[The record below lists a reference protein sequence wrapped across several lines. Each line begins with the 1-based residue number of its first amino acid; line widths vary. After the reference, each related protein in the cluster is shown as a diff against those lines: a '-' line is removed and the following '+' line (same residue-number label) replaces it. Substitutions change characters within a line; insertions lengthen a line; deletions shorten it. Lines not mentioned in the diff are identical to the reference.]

1 MIFSPTSHVLDA
13 GPCCHEPRLQTQI
26 KPDKPPNADAVA
38 LYWKEFTMT
47 KFDQAW
53 VDAETAKREWMTENS
68 LYKEEEEHASC
79 GVGLVVSIDGK
90 PSRKVVENGIAA
102 LKAIWHRGAVDA
114 DGKTGDGAGIH
125 VQIPVEFFYD
135 QIRRT
140 GHEPDM
146 TKMIAVGQ
154 VFLPRTDYGAQETC
168 RTIVESEVLRMGY
181 YIYGWRHVPVDVAC
195 LGEKANATRPE
206 IEQILISN
214 SKGVDE
220 ETFERELYVIR
231 RRIEKAAT
239 AAGVQGLY
247 LCSLSCRSII
257 YKGMMLAEQVAE
269 FYPDL
274 MDERFESAFALYHQR
289 YSTNTFPQWWLAQPF
304 RMLAH
309 NGEINTLKGNLNWMK
324 SHEIRMASGAFGDM
338 AEDIKPIVAQ
348 GSSDS
353 AALDSVF
360 EVLVRAGRSAPMAK
374 TMMVP
379 ESWSKQAIELPQ
391 SWRDMYSYCNSVL
404 EPWDGPAALAMTDG
418 RWVCAGLDRNG
429 LRPMRYVVTGDGLLI
444 AGSET
449 GMVPVD
455 EANVV
460 EKGALGPGQLLA
472 VDMQEGKLYHDTEM
486 KDKLAAAQPFGD
498 WVGKINELD
507 DKLAVVTEK
516 PMFTGAELRKRQIAA
531 GYSIEELEQILA
543 PMAEDAKEAL
553 ASMGD
558 DTPSAVLSEKYRP
571 LSHFFRQAFS
581 QVTNPPIDSLREFRV
596 MSLKT
601 RFGNLKNVLDEDSS
615 QTEILVLD
623 SPFVGNAQFDEL
635 IANFNAP
642 LAEID
647 CTFDAGAGPDDLR
660 KGLTRIRAEAEDA
673 VRSGAGHIIL
683 TDQHQSIDRVAMPMI
698 LATSAVHSW
707 LTRKGLRTFCSLNVR
722 SAECVDPHY
731 FAVLIGC
738 GATVVNAYLAE
749 DSLADRIER
758 GLLECTLTEAIQR
771 YRNAIDQGLLKIM
784 AKMGI
789 SVISSYRGGLNFE
802 AVGLSRAMVAEYF
815 PGMQSRISGIG
826 TTGIQRKSESVHA
839 KGWRG
844 GSDVLPIGGFYK
856 ARRSGEKHAWEAQ
869 TMHMLQAAC
878 NTANY
883 EMWKQF
889 SAAMRAN
896 PPIHLRDLLD
906 IKEMGK
912 AIPIEEVESITSIR
926 KRFVTPGM
934 SLGALSP
941 EAHKTLNVAMN
952 RIGAKSDSGEGG
964 EDPAH
969 FVPEAN
975 GDNPSAKI
983 KQVASGRFGVT
994 AEYLNHCEELE
1005 IKVAQGAKPGEG
1017 GQLPGMK
1024 VTDLIARLRHSTKGV
1039 TLISPPPHHDIY
1051 SIEDLAQL
1059 IYDLKQINP
1068 RCKVTVKLVASSGV
1082 GTIAA
1087 GVAKAKADVIL
1098 ISGHNGGTGAS
1109 PATSIKYAGLPWE
1122 MGLTEAHQV
1131 LAMNNLRERVTLR
1144 TDGGLRTG
1152 RDIVMAAMMGAEEYG
1167 IGTAALIAM
1176 GCIMVRQCQSNTC
1189 PVGVCTQD
1197 EELRDKFTGNA
1208 DKVVNLITFYA
1219 TEVREIL
1226 ASIGARSMDDVIG
1239 RADLL
1244 SQVSRGSAHLDDLD
1258 LNPLL
1263 ITVDGADRIVYDRN
1277 KARNF
1282 VPDTLDAEIV
1292 KDAARF
1298 LNDGE
1303 KMQLQY
1309 AVQNTL
1315 RTIGTRTSSHI
1326 VQNFGMNNTLQA
1338 DHLTVK
1344 LSGSAG
1350 QSLGAFAAPG
1360 LKLEV
1365 SGDANDYVGK
1375 GLSGGTI
1382 VVRPPM
1388 NSPLVAADNTIIGNT
1403 VLYGATAG
1411 YLFAAGRAGERFG
1424 VRNSGAKVV
1433 IEGCGAC
1440 GCEYMTGGVAVIL
1453 GSIGANFG
1461 AGMTG
1466 GMAYLYDPDG
1476 VADSRMNHE
1485 TLATCPIG
1493 DAHWEGQLKE
1503 LIERHLAETGSVKA
1517 ADILQHWDVELANF
1531 VQICPKEMLA
1541 HLPAPLG
1548 VEDKA
1553 VPAE

>member
-1 MIFSPTSHVLDA
+1 MTKYDENWVRA
-13 GPCCHEPRLQTQI
+13 EEAKR
-26 KPDKPPNADAVA
+26 KWMAENA
-38 LYWKEFTMT
+38 LY
-47 KFDQAW
+47 
-53 VDAETAKREWMTENS
+53 S
-68 LYKEEEEHASC
+68 EEDEHSSC
-79 GVGLVVSIDGK
+79 GVGLVVSIDGQK
-90 PSRKVVENGIAA
+90 SRKVVASGIQA
-102 LKAIWHRGAVDA
+102 LKAVWHRGAVDA

-125 VQIPVEFFYD
+125 VQIPVPFFYD

-140 GHEPDM
+140 GHEPNHDELM
-146 TKMIAVGQ
+146 AVGQ
-154 VFLPRTDYGAQETC
+154 VFLPRTDFGAQETC
-168 RTIVESEVLRMGY
+168 RTIVETEVLRMGY
-181 YIYGWRHVPVDVAC
+181 YIYGWRHVPVNIGV

-206 IEQILISN
+206 IEQILLSN

-231 RRIEKAAT
+231 RRIEKAVM
-239 AAGVQGLY
+239 AAGIHGLY
-247 LCSLSCRSII
+247 MASLSCRSII
-257 YKGMMLAEQVAE
+257 YKGMMLAQDVAE

-274 MDERFESAFALYHQR
+274 KDDRFESAFAIYHQR

-324 SHEIRMASGAFGDM
+324 SHEIRMASATFGEM
-338 AEDIKPIVAQ
+338 AEDIKPIVPG

-353 AALDSVF
+353 AALDAVF
-360 EVLVRAGRSAPMAK
+360 EVLVRAGRKAPMAK
-374 TMMVP
+374 TMLVP
-379 ESWSKQAIELPQ
+379 ESWSQQAVELPKA
-391 SWRDMYSYCNSVL
+391 WRDMYSYCNSVM

-418 RWVCAGLDRNG
+418 RWVCGGLDRNG

-444 AGSET
+444 AGSEA
-449 GMVPVD
+449 GMVVVD
-455 EANVV
+455 EKTVR
-460 EKGALGPGQLLA
+460 EKGALGPGQMIA
-472 VDMQEGKLYHDTEM
+472 VDMEEGKLFHDTEI
-486 KDKLAAAQPFGD
+486 KDKLAASQPFGD
-498 WVGKINELD
+498 WVSKINDLDAEL
-507 DKLAVVTEK
+507 ARVTEK
-516 PMFTGAELRKRQIAA
+516 PLFAGEELRKRQIAA
-531 GYSIEELEQILA
+531 GYSMEELEQILA
-543 PMAEDAKEAL
+543 PMAEDGKEAL

-558 DTPSAVLSEKYRP
+558 DTPSAVLSKQYRP
-571 LSHFFRQAFS
+571 LSHFFRQNFS
-581 QVTNPPIDSLREFRV
+581 QVTNPPIDSLREYRV

-615 QTEILVLD
+615 QTEIIVLE
-623 SPFVGNAQFDEL
+623 SPFVGNTQWEEVVRH
-635 IANFNAP
+635 FNAP
-642 LAEID
+642 LVEID
-647 CTFDAGAGPDDLR
+647 CTFTPGEPGALR
-660 KGLTRIRAEAEDA
+660 QELVRIRAEAEDA
-673 VRSGAGHIIL
+673 VRSGAGHLVL
-683 TDQHQSIDRVAMPMI
+683 TDQHSGADKAPMPMI
-698 LATSAVHSW
+698 LATSAVHSH
-707 LTRKGLRTFCSLNVR
+707 LIRKGLRTFCSLNVR
-722 SAECVDPHY
+722 AAECIDPHY

-738 GATVVNAYLAE
+738 GATVVNPYLAE
-749 DSLADRIER
+749 DSIADRIDR
-758 GLLECTLTEAIQR
+758 GLLDGTLTENIAR
-771 YRNAIDQGLLKIM
+771 YRHAIDQGMLKIM

-802 AVGLSRAMVAEYF
+802 AVGLSRAMCAEYF
-815 PGMQSRISGIG
+815 PGMLSRISGIG
-826 TTGIQRKSESVHA
+826 VSGIQHKIEEVHA
-839 KGWRG
+839 KGWT
-844 GSDVLPIGGFYK
+844 SNSQVLPIGGFYK
-856 ARRSGEKHAWEAQ
+856 ARKSGETHAWDAQ
-869 TMHMLQAAC
+869 GMHMLQMAC
-878 NTANY
+878 NRASY
-883 EMWKQF
+883 EMWKQY
-889 SAAMRAN
+889 SAKMQSN

-906 IKEMGK
+906 IKPLGK
-912 AIPIEEVESITSIR
+912 AIPLEEVESITAIR

-969 FVPEAN
+969 FVPEPN

-1024 VTDLIARLRHSTKGV
+1024 VTELIARLRHSTKGV

-1068 RCKVTVKLVASSGV
+1068 RAKVTVKLVASSGV

-1087 GVAKAKADVIL
+1087 GVAKAKADIIL

-1131 LAMNNLRERVTLR
+1131 LAMNHLRDRVTLR

-1152 RDIVMAAMMGAEEYG
+1152 RDIVMAAMMGAEEFG

-1197 EELRDKFTGNA
+1197 TKLREKFTGNA

-1219 TEVREIL
+1219 QEVREIL
-1226 ASIGARSMDDVIG
+1226 ASIGARSLGDVIG

-1244 SQVSRGSAHLDDLD
+1244 TQVSRGSAHLDDLD

-1263 ITVDGADRIVYDRN
+1263 ITVDGAHEIVYNRDKPRN
-1277 KARNF
+1277 V

-1292 KDAARF
+1292 RDAARF
-1298 LNDGE
+1298 LKDGE
-1303 KMQLQY
+1303 KMQLSY
-1309 AVQNTL
+1309 AVQNTH
-1315 RTIGTRTSSHI
+1315 RTVGTRTSSLI
-1326 VQNFGMNNTLQA
+1326 VQNFGMRNAFQP
-1338 DHLTVK
+1338 DHLHVK
-1344 LSGSAG
+1344 LQGSAG

-1388 NSPLVAADNTIIGNT
+1388 MSPLIAEDNTIIGNT
-1403 VLYGATAG
+1403 VLYGATDG
-1411 YLFAAGRAGERFG
+1411 YLFAAGRAGERFA

-1433 IEGCGAC
+1433 IEGCGSN
-1440 GCEYMTGGVAVIL
+1440 GCEYMTGGIAVIL
-1453 GSIGANFG
+1453 GDIGANFG

-1466 GMAYLYDPDG
+1466 GMAYLYDPEG
-1476 VADSRMNHE
+1476 KAATMMNME
-1485 TLATCPIG
+1485 TLVTCPVTM
-1493 DAHWEGQLKE
+1493 DHWEHELKG
-1503 LIERHLAETGSVKA
+1503 LVERHAAETNSRKA
-1517 ADILQHWDVELANF
+1517 TAILQHWELEKANF
-1531 VQICPKEMLA
+1531 LQVCPIEMLK
-1541 HLPAPLG
+1541 HIPVPLSR
-1548 VEDKA
+1548 ETEA
-1553 VPAE
+1553 MPAE

>member
-1 MIFSPTSHVLDA
+1 MTRFDA
-13 GPCCHEPRLQTQI
+13 DWAKAE
-26 KPDKPPNADAVA
+26 
-38 LYWKEFTMT
+38 ET
-47 KFDQAW
+47 KRAW
-53 VDAETAKREWMTENS
+53 MEENS
-68 LYKEEEEHASC
+68 LFREEHEHASC
-79 GVGLVVSIDGK
+79 GVGLVVAIDGK
-90 PSRKVVENGIAA
+90 PSRKVVENGINA
-102 LKAIWHRGAVDA
+102 LKAVWHRGAVDA

-125 VQIPVEFFYD
+125 VQIPYKFFGE
-135 QIRRT
+135 QVQRT
-140 GHEPDM
+140 GHEMRDELL
-146 TKMIAVGQ
+146 AVGQ
-154 VFLPRTDYGAQETC
+154 VFLPRNDFGAQETC

-181 YIYGWRHVPVDVAC
+181 YIYGWRHVPVEVAC

-206 IEQILISN
+206 IEQIIISN
-214 SKGVDE
+214 AKGVDE

-231 RRIEKAAT
+231 RRIEKAAQ
-239 AAGVQGLY
+239 AAGVGQLY

-274 MDERFESAFALYHQR
+274 MDERFESAFAIYHQR

-324 SHEIRMASGAFGDM
+324 SHEIRMASSFFGEM
-338 AEDIKPIVAQ
+338 AEDIKPIVAG

-353 AALDSVF
+353 AALDAVF
-360 EVLVRAGRSAPMAK
+360 EVLVRAGRDAPMAK
-374 TMMVP
+374 TMLVP
-379 ESWSKQAIELPQ
+379 EAWSQTATELPQ
-391 SWRDMYSYCNSVL
+391 AWQDMYSYCNSVM

-429 LRPMRYVVTGDGLLI
+429 LRPMRYVVTGDGLMI
-444 AGSET
+444 AGSEA
-449 GMVPVD
+449 GMVPID
-455 EANVV
+455 EASVV
-460 EKGALGPGQLLA
+460 EKGALGPGQMIA
-472 VDMQEGKLYHDTEM
+472 VDMQEQALFHDTEI
-486 KDKLAAAQPFGD
+486 KDALAASRPFGE
-498 WVGKINELD
+498 WVGRITDLE
-507 DKLAVVTEK
+507 AEMAGATEK
-516 PMFTGAELRKRQIAA
+516 TLFGGTELRKRQIAA

-558 DTPSAVLSEKYRP
+558 DTPSAVLSSQYRP
-571 LSHFFRQAFS
+571 LSHYFRQNFS
-581 QVTNPPIDSLREFRV
+581 QVTNPPIDSLREYRV

-623 SPFVGNAQFDEL
+623 SPFVTNAQFDKMVSYFQSSV
-635 IANFNAP
+635 I
-642 LAEID
+642 EID
-647 CTFDAGAGPDDLR
+647 CTFDAGAPAGALR
-660 KGLTRIRAEAEDA
+660 EGLARIRAEAEDA
-673 VRSGAGHIIL
+673 VRSGAGHIVL
-683 TDQHQSIDRVAMPMI
+683 TDQHQGEGRVAMPMI
-698 LATSAVHSW
+698 LATSAVHSG
-707 LTRKGLRTFCSLNVR
+707 LTAKGLRTFCSLNVR
-722 SAECVDPHY
+722 SAECIDPHY
-731 FAVLIGC
+731 FAVLVGC
-738 GATVVNAYLAE
+738 GATTVNAYLAQ
-749 DSLADRIER
+749 DSLADRIDR
-758 GLLECTLTEAIQR
+758 GLIESNLTEAMAR
-771 YRNAIDQGLLKIM
+771 YRAAIDAGLLKIM

-815 PGMQSRISGIG
+815 PGMLSRISGIG
-826 TTGIQRKSESVHA
+826 VSGLQRKVEEVHD
-839 KGWRG
+839 KGWLRG
-844 GSDVLPIGGFYK
+844 EGVLPIGGFYK
-856 ARRSGEKHAWEAQ
+856 ARRSGETHAWQAT

-878 NTANY
+878 DRASY
-883 EMWKQF
+883 GLWKQY
-889 SAAMRAN
+889 SEKMRSN
-896 PPIHLRDLLD
+896 PPIHLRDLMDFKPL
-906 IKEMGK
+906 G
-912 AIPIEEVESITSIR
+912 APVPIDEVESVTSIR

-969 FVPEAN
+969 FHPEPN

-994 AEYLNHCEELE
+994 AEYLNQCEELE

-1131 LAMNNLRERVTLR
+1131 LAMNNLRERITLR

-1152 RDIVMAAMMGAEEYG
+1152 RDIVMAAMLGAEEYG

-1197 EELRDKFTGNA
+1197 EALREKFTGNA

-1219 TEVREIL
+1219 EEVREIL
-1226 ASIGARSMDDVIG
+1226 AELGARSLDEVIG

-1258 LNPLL
+1258 LNPML
-1263 ITVDGADRIVYDRN
+1263 ITVDGAADITYDRN
-1277 KARNF
+1277 KPRNE
-1282 VPDTLDAEIV
+1282 VPDTLDAQIV
-1292 KDAARF
+1292 KDSHRF
-1298 LNDGE
+1298 LEDGE
-1303 KMQLQY
+1303 KIELSY

-1326 VQNFGMNNTLQA
+1326 VKRFGMRNDLQP

-1344 LSGSAG
+1344 LKGSAG

-1375 GLSGGTI
+1375 GLSGGTV

-1388 NSPLVAADNTIIGNT
+1388 ASPLVAADNVIIGNT
-1403 VLYGATAG
+1403 VLYGATDG
-1411 YLFAAGRAGERFG
+1411 YLFAAGRAGERFA

-1433 IEGCGAC
+1433 IEGCGSN

-1476 VADSRMNHE
+1476 EALVNMNLE
-1485 TLATCPIG
+1485 TLVTCPVTME
-1493 DAHWEGQLKE
+1493 HWEAQLRG
-1503 LIERHLAETGSVKA
+1503 LVERHAEETGSMKA
-1517 ADILQHWDVELANF
+1517 RDILQHWESEKGNF
-1531 VQICPKEMLA
+1531 LQVCPKEMLNK
-1541 HLPAPLG
+1541 LEVPLG
-1548 VEDKA
+1548 VEETA

>member
-1 MIFSPTSHVLDA
+1 
-13 GPCCHEPRLQTQI
+13 
-26 KPDKPPNADAVA
+26 
-38 LYWKEFTMT
+38 MT
-47 KFDQAW
+47 KY
-53 VDAETAKREWMTENS
+53 DAEWVRAEEAKRQWMAENG
-68 LYKEEEEHASC
+68 LYAEEEEHSSC
-79 GVGLVVSIDGK
+79 GVGLVVSVNGK
-90 PSRKVVENGIAA
+90 RSRKVVEAGIDA

-114 DGKTGDGAGIH
+114 DGMTGDGAGIH
-125 VQIPVEFFYD
+125 VQIPAPFFYD
-135 QIRRT
+135 QVRRT
-140 GHEPDM
+140 GHEPREDQLM
-146 TKMIAVGQ
+146 AVGQ
-154 VFLPRTDYGAQETC
+154 VFLPRTDFGAQERC

-181 YIYGWRHVPVDVAC
+181 YIYGWRHVPVDVTC

-231 RRIEKAAT
+231 RRIEKAA
-239 AAGVQGLY
+239 AAAQVGQLY
-247 LCSLSCRSII
+247 IASLSCRSII
-257 YKGMMLAEQVAE
+257 YKGMMLAEQVAV

-274 MDERFESAFALYHQR
+274 MDERFESAFAIYHQR

-309 NGEINTLKGNLNWMK
+309 NGEINTLKGNMNWMK
-324 SHEIRMASGAFGDM
+324 SHEIRMASSTFGDY
-338 AEDIKPIVAQ
+338 AEDIKPIVAS

-379 ESWSKQAIELPQ
+379 ESWSKQAVELPQ
-391 SWRDMYSYCNSVL
+391 AWRDMYSYCNSVM

-429 LRPMRYVVTGDGLLI
+429 LRPMRYVVTGDGLVI
-444 AGSET
+444 AGSEA
-449 GMVPVD
+449 GMVPID
-455 EANVV
+455 EATVV
-460 EKGALGPGQLLA
+460 EKGALGPGQMLA
-472 VDMQEGKLYHDTEM
+472 VDMKKGKLFHDTAI
-486 KDKLAAAQPFGD
+486 KNKLASALPFGD
-498 WVGKINELD
+498 WVKKINDLD
-507 DKLAVVTEK
+507 STLATATEK
-516 PMFTGAELRKRQIAA
+516 PLFSGDALRRRQIAA
-531 GYSIEELEQILA
+531 GYTIEELEQILA
-543 PMAEDAKEAL
+543 PMAEDGKETL

-558 DTPSAVLSEKYRP
+558 DTPSAVLSKMYRP
-571 LSHFFRQAFS
+571 LSHFFRQNFS
-581 QVTNPPIDSLREFRV
+581 QVTNPPIDSLREYRV

-615 QTEILVLD
+615 QTEIIVLE
-623 SPFVGNAQFDEL
+623 SPFVGNSQWDEL
-635 IANFNAP
+635 VQNLNAP

-647 CTFDAGAGPDDLR
+647 CSFAPGQGSLNAALA
-660 KGLTRIRAEAEDA
+660 RIRAEAEEA
-673 VRSGAGHIIL
+673 VSSGAGHIVL
-683 TDQHQSIDRVAMPMI
+683 TDQHSGEGRVAMPMI
-698 LATSAVHSW
+698 LATSAVHSH

-722 SAECVDPHY
+722 SAECIDPHY

-749 DSLADRIER
+749 DSLADRIDR
-758 GLLECTLTEAIQR
+758 GLLDGNLTENVAR
-771 YRNAIDQGLLKIM
+771 YREAIDQGLLKIM

-802 AVGLSRAMVAEYF
+802 AVGLSRAMCAEFF
-815 PGMQSRISGIG
+815 PGMTSRISGIG
-826 TTGIQRKSESVHA
+826 VTGIQSKLEEIHA
-839 KGWRG
+839 KAWDNGQ
-844 GSDVLPIGGFYK
+844 DVLPIGGFYK
-856 ARRSGEKHAWEAQ
+856 ARKSGETHAWEA
-869 TMHMLQAAC
+869 TSMHMMQMAC
-878 NTANY
+878 NRASF
-883 EMWKQF
+883 ELWKQY
-889 SAAMRAN
+889 SAKMQSN
-896 PPIHLRDLLD
+896 PPIHLRDLLQ
-906 IKEMGK
+906 IKPMGE
-912 AIPIEEVESITSIR
+912 AVPIEEVESITSIR

-969 FVPEAN
+969 FVPEPN

-994 AEYLNHCEELE
+994 AEYLNQCEELE

-1087 GVAKAKADVIL
+1087 GVAKAKADIIL

-1152 RDIVMAAMMGAEEYG
+1152 RDIVMAAMLGAEEYG

-1197 EELRDKFTGNA
+1197 EALRGKFTGNA

-1219 TEVREIL
+1219 QEVREIL
-1226 ASIGARSMDDVIG
+1226 ASIGARSLDEVIG

-1244 SQVSRGSAHLDDLD
+1244 AQVSRGSAHLDDLD

-1263 ITVDGADRIVYDRN
+1263 ITVDGSANIVYNRDKDRN
-1277 KARNF
+1277 A
-1282 VPDTLDAEIV
+1282 VPDTLDKEIV
-1292 KDAARF
+1292 RDAARF
-1298 LNDGE
+1298 LQDGE
-1303 KMQLQY
+1303 KMQLSY
-1309 AVQNTL
+1309 AVQNTH
-1315 RTIGTRTSSHI
+1315 RTVGTRTSSHI
-1326 VQNFGMNNTLQA
+1326 VRNFGMRNTLQS

-1344 LSGSAG
+1344 LQGSAG

-1388 NSPLVAADNTIIGNT
+1388 ASPLNASENTIVGNT
-1403 VLYGATAG
+1403 VLYGATDG
-1411 YLFAAGRAGERFG
+1411 YLFAAGRAGERFA
-1424 VRNSGAKVV
+1424 VRNSGASVV
-1433 IEGCGAC
+1433 VEGCGAC
-1440 GCEYMTGGVAVIL
+1440 GCEYMTGGIAVIL

-1466 GMAYLYDPDG
+1466 GMAYIYDPEG
-1476 VADSRMNHE
+1476 KAETMMNME
-1485 TLATCPIG
+1485 SLVTCAVTV
-1493 DAHWEGQLKE
+1493 AHWEDQLKG
-1503 LIERHLAETGSVKA
+1503 LIERHLQETGSRKA
-1517 ADILQHWDVELANF
+1517 AEILQHWENEKGNF
-1531 VQICPKEMLA
+1531 LQICPKEMLNK
-1541 HLPAPLG
+1541 LPQPLTL
-1548 VEDKA
+1548 EATA

>member
-1 MIFSPTSHVLDA
+1 
-13 GPCCHEPRLQTQI
+13 
-26 KPDKPPNADAVA
+26 
-38 LYWKEFTMT
+38 MT
-47 KFDQAW
+47 KYDENW
-53 VDAETAKREWMTENS
+53 VAAEEARRKWMAENS
-68 LYKEEEEHASC
+68 LYSEETEHSSC
-79 GVGLVVSIDGK
+79 GVGLVVAIDGK
-90 PSRKVVENGIAA
+90 KSRKVVEKGIDA
-102 LKAIWHRGAVDA
+102 LKAVWHRGAVDA

-125 VQIPVEFFYD
+125 VQIPAPFFYD
-135 QIRRT
+135 KVKRT
-140 GHEPDM
+140 GHEPRKNEM
-146 TKMIAVGQ
+146 MAVGQ
-154 VFLPRTDYGAQETC
+154 VFLPRTDFGAQETC
-168 RTIVESEVLRMGY
+168 RTIVETEILRMGY
-181 YIYGWRHVPVDVAC
+181 YIYGWRHVPVDTSV
-195 LGEKANATRPE
+195 LGDKANATRPE
-206 IEQILISN
+206 IEQILVSN

-231 RRIEKAAT
+231 RRIEKAAL
-239 AAGVQGLY
+239 AAQVPTLY

-274 MDERFESAFALYHQR
+274 KDERFESAFAIYHQR

-309 NGEINTLKGNLNWMK
+309 NGEINTLKGNVNWMK
-324 SHEIRMASGAFGDM
+324 SHEIRMASATFGDT
-338 AEDIKPIVAQ
+338 AEDIKPIIAN
-348 GSSDS
+348 GASDS
-353 AALDSVF
+353 AALDAVF
-360 EVLVRAGRSAPMAK
+360 EVLVRAGRNAPMAK
-374 TMMVP
+374 TMLVP
-379 ESWSKQAIELPQ
+379 ESWSKQAIELPEA
-391 SWRDMYSYCNSVL
+391 WRDMYSYCNAVM

-429 LRPMRYVVTGDGLLI
+429 LRPMRYTVTGDGLLI

-449 GMVPVD
+449 GMVPSD
-455 EANVV
+455 EATVI
-460 EKGALGPGQLLA
+460 EKGALGPGQMIA
-472 VDMQEGKLYHDTEM
+472 VDMKEGKLFHDTKI
-486 KDKLAAAQPFGD
+486 KDALAASLPFGE
-498 WVGKINELD
+498 WVGKITELD
-507 DKLAVVTEK
+507 DELQGLTEK
-516 PMFTGAELRKRQIAA
+516 TQFEGGELRRRQIAA
-531 GYSIEELEQILA
+531 GYSVEELEQILA
-543 PMAEDAKEAL
+543 PMAEDGKETL

-571 LSHFFRQAFS
+571 LSHFFRQNFS

-601 RFGNLKNVLDEDSS
+601 RFGNLKNVLDQDSS
-615 QTEILVLD
+615 QTEIIVLD
-623 SPFVGNAQFDEL
+623 SPFVANAQLGRLVEY
-635 IANFNAP
+635 FNADMV
-642 LAEID
+642 EID
-647 CTFDAGAGPDDLR
+647 CTFPATKTPGDLQKALER
-660 KGLTRIRAEAEDA
+660 VRAEAEDA
-673 VRSGAGHIIL
+673 VRSGAGHLIL
-683 TDQHQSIDRVAMPMI
+683 TDHHQGQDKVAMPMI

-722 SAECVDPHY
+722 SAECIDPHY
-731 FAVLIGC
+731 FAVLVGC
-738 GATVVNAYLAE
+738 GATTVNAYLAE
-749 DSLADRIER
+749 DSIADRINR
-758 GLLECTLTEAIQR
+758 GLIDGTLTEAVAR
-771 YRNAIDQGLLKIM
+771 YRAAIDAGLLKIM
-784 AKMGI
+784 SKMGI

-802 AVGLSRAMVAEYF
+802 AVGLSRAMVNEFF
-815 PGMQSRISGIG
+815 PGMHSRISGIG
-826 TTGIQRKSESVHA
+826 VQGLQKKVEDVHA
-839 KGWRG
+839 KGFMG
-844 GSDVLPIGGFYK
+844 DSVLPIGGFYK
-856 ARRSGEKHAWEAQ
+856 ARRSGETHAWEAQ
-869 TMHMLQAAC
+869 SMHMLQAAC
-878 NTANY
+878 NKASY
-883 EMWKQF
+883 AMWQQY
-889 SAAMRAN
+889 SAKMQSM

-906 IKEMGK
+906 IKPLGK
-912 AIPIEEVESITSIR
+912 PVPLEEVESITSIR

-969 FVPEAN
+969 FVPEPN

-994 AEYLNHCEELE
+994 AEYLNQCEELE

-1024 VTDLIARLRHSTKGV
+1024 VTELIARLRHSTPGV

-1068 RCKVTVKLVASSGV
+1068 RAKVTVKLVASSGV

-1131 LAMNNLRERVTLR
+1131 LSMNNLRDRITLR

-1197 EELRDKFTGNA
+1197 ERLREKFTGSA

-1219 TEVREIL
+1219 QEVREIL
-1226 ASIGARSMDDVIG
+1226 ARIGARSMDEVIG

-1263 ITVDGADRIVYDRN
+1263 ITVDGAERIVYNRE
-1277 KARNF
+1277 RPRTP

-1298 LNDGE
+1298 LEDGE
-1303 KMQLQY
+1303 KMQLSY
-1309 AVQNTL
+1309 AVQNTH

-1326 VQNFGMNNTLQA
+1326 VKRFGMRNKLQR

-1344 LSGSAG
+1344 LQGSAG

-1360 LKLEV
+1360 LRLEV

-1388 NSPLVAADNTIIGNT
+1388 ASPLVAADNVIIGNT
-1403 VLYGATAG
+1403 VLYGATDG
-1411 YLFAAGRAGERFG
+1411 YLFAAGRAGERFA

-1433 IEGCGAC
+1433 VEGCGSN

-1453 GSIGANFG
+1453 GKVGANFG

-1466 GMAYLYDPDG
+1466 GMAYLYDADG
-1476 VADSRMNHE
+1476 GVQSLMNFESLVVVPVNEGHYMQELE
-1485 TLATCPIG
+1485 TLL
-1493 DAHWEGQLKE
+1493 EM
-1503 LIERHLAETGSVKA
+1503 HLAETGSQRA
-1517 ADILQHWDVELANF
+1517 ATILQHWDEEKDKFLQV
-1531 VQICPKEMLA
+1531 VPKEMLNK
-1541 HLPAPLG
+1541 LKIPVDLG
-1548 VEDKA
+1548 RA
-1553 VPAE
+1553 IPAE

>member
-1 MIFSPTSHVLDA
+1 
-13 GPCCHEPRLQTQI
+13 
-26 KPDKPPNADAVA
+26 
-38 LYWKEFTMT
+38 MT
-47 KFDQAW
+47 KFDASW
-53 VDAETAKREWMTENS
+53 VKAEEAKRKRMAENGMYS
-68 LYKEEEEHASC
+68 EAEEHASC

-90 PSRKVVENGIAA
+90 PSRKVVQAGIDA
-102 LKAIWHRGAVDA
+102 LKAVWHRGAVDA

-125 VQIPVEFFYD
+125 VQIPVPFFYN
-135 QIRRT
+135 QIERT
-140 GHEPDM
+140 GHIPRMEELM
-146 TKMIAVGQ
+146 AVGQ
-154 VFLPRTDYGAQETC
+154 VFLPRTNFGAQETC

-181 YIYGWRHVPVDVAC
+181 YIYGWRHVPVNVAC
-195 LGEKANATRPE
+195 LGDKANATRPE

-214 SKGVDE
+214 SKGVNE
-220 ETFERELYVIR
+220 EIFERELYVIR
-231 RRIEKAAT
+231 RRIENAAL
-239 AAGVQGLY
+239 AAGINELY
-247 LCSLSCRSII
+247 LASLSCRSII
-257 YKGMMLAEQVAE
+257 YKGMFLAQDVSE

-274 MDERFESAFALYHQR
+274 KDDRFESAFALYHQR

-309 NGEINTLKGNLNWMK
+309 NGEINTLKGNTNWMK
-324 SHEIRMASGAFGDM
+324 SHEIRMSSDAFGDM
-338 AEDIKPIVAQ
+338 AEDIKPVIPS

-360 EVLVRAGRSAPMAK
+360 EMLVRAGRNAPMAK
-374 TMMVP
+374 TMLVP
-379 ESWSKQAIELPQ
+379 ESWSKQAVDLPK
-391 SWRDMYSYCNSVL
+391 SWIDMYSYCNSVM

-444 AGSET
+444 AGSEA
-449 GMVPVD
+449 GMVYVD
-455 EANVV
+455 EANVK

-472 VDMQEGKLYHDTEM
+472 VDMDEGRLYHDTEM
-486 KDKLAAAQPFGD
+486 KDLLAASRDFGA

-507 DKLAVVTEK
+507 DDLAKAIEA
-516 PMFTGAELRKRQIAA
+516 PLFAGAELRQRQIAA
-531 GYSIEELEQILA
+531 GYTIEELEQILA
-543 PMAEDAKEAL
+543 PMAEDGKETL

-571 LSHFFRQAFS
+571 LSHFFRQNFS

-601 RFGNLKNVLDEDSS
+601 RFGNLKNVLDESS
-615 QTEILVLD
+615 AQTEILVLN
-623 SPFVGNAQFDEL
+623 SPFVANVQFQRL
-635 IANFNAP
+635 LKNFNAP
-642 LAEID
+642 MVEID
-647 CTFDAGAGPDDLR
+647 CTFPSGAEAGSLQTALN
-660 KGLTRIRAEAEDA
+660 RIRSEAEDA
-673 VRSGAGHIIL
+673 VRSGAGHLVL
-683 TDQHQSIDRVAMPMI
+683 TDQHATDMRIAMPMI

-707 LTRKGLRTFCSLNVR
+707 LTRQGLRTFTSVNVR
-722 SAECVDPHY
+722 SAECIDPHY

-758 GLLECTLTEAIQR
+758 GLLDCALTEAVAR

-789 SVISSYRGGLNFE
+789 SVVSSYRGGLNFE
-802 AVGLSRAMVAEYF
+802 AVGLSRAMCAEYF
-815 PGMQSRISGIG
+815 PGMTSRISGIG
-826 TTGIQRKSESVHA
+826 VVGIQRKAESIHSSA
-839 KGWRG
+839 YKNA
-844 GSDVLPIGGFYK
+844 SDVLPIGGFYK

-869 TMHMLQAAC
+869 TMHLLQAAC
-878 NTANY
+878 ERGSF
-883 EMWKQF
+883 EMWKNY
-889 SAAMRAN
+889 SAKLQAN
-896 PPIHLRDLLD
+896 PPIHLRDLLA
-906 IKEMGK
+906 IKPLGA
-912 AIPIEEVESITSIR
+912 AISVDEVESITSIR
-926 KRFVTPGM
+926 QRFVTPGM

-1068 RCKVTVKLVASSGV
+1068 RCKVTVKLVAASGV

-1087 GVAKAKADVIL
+1087 GVAKANADIIL

-1109 PATSIKYAGLPWE
+1109 PATSIKFAGLPWE

-1197 EELRDKFTGNA
+1197 EDLRGKFSGSA
-1208 DKVVNLITFYA
+1208 EKVVNLITFYA
-1219 TEVREIL
+1219 QEVREIL
-1226 ASIGARSMDDVIG
+1226 ASIGAHSLGEVIG

-1263 ITVDGADRIVYDRN
+1263 ITVDGADQISYDRH
-1277 KARNF
+1277 KPRNS
-1282 VPDTLDAEIV
+1282 VPDTLDAQIV
-1292 KDAARF
+1292 TDAARF
-1298 LNDGE
+1298 LQEGE

-1309 AVQNTL
+1309 AVQNTS
-1315 RTIGTRTSSHI
+1315 RSIGTRISSHI
-1326 VQNFGMNNTLQA
+1326 VTKFGMRNSLQP
-1338 DHLTVK
+1338 DHLTIK
-1344 LSGSAG
+1344 LQGSAG
-1350 QSLGAFAAPG
+1350 QALGAFAAPG

-1365 SGDANDYVGK
+1365 AGEANDYVGK

-1382 VVRPPM
+1382 VVRPAQI
-1388 NSPLVAADNTIIGNT
+1388 SPLVASENTIIGNT

-1411 YLFAAGRAGERFG
+1411 YLFAAGRAGERFA
-1424 VRNSGAKVV
+1424 VRNSGAKTVV
-1433 IEGCGAC
+1433 EGCGSN
-1440 GCEYMTGGVAVIL
+1440 GCEYMTGGISVIL

-1466 GMAYLYDPDG
+1466 GMAYLYDPK
-1476 VADSRMNHE
+1476 DSTAPMMNME
-1485 TLATCPIG
+1485 TLVTCSVTAP
-1493 DAHWEGQLKE
+1493 HWEQELKD
-1503 LIERHLAETGSVKA
+1503 LVIRHANETGSLKA
-1517 ADILQHWDVELANF
+1517 ADILQHWDQERHNF
-1531 VQICPKEMLA
+1531 IQVCPKEMLV
-1541 HLPAPLG
+1541 HLPASLN
-1548 VEDKA
+1548 DA
-1553 VPAE
+1553 QAQSVPAE

>member
-1 MIFSPTSHVLDA
+1 
-13 GPCCHEPRLQTQI
+13 
-26 KPDKPPNADAVA
+26 
-38 LYWKEFTMT
+38 MT
-47 KFDQAW
+47 KYDASW
-53 VDAETAKREWMTENS
+53 VRAEQAKRQWMAENGM
-68 LYKEEEEHASC
+68 YHETEEHASC
-79 GVGLVVSIDGK
+79 GVGLVVNVDGK
-90 PSRKVVENGIAA
+90 PTRAVVENGIKA
-102 LKAIWHRGAVDA
+102 LQAVWHRGAVDA

-125 VQIPVEFFYD
+125 VQIPTPFFYD
-135 QIRRT
+135 QIKRT
-140 GHEPDM
+140 GHEPKTDQL
-146 TKMIAVGQ
+146 IAVGQ
-154 VFLPRTDYGAQETC
+154 VFLPRTDFGAQETC
-168 RTIVESEVLRMGY
+168 RTIVETEILRMGY
-181 YIYGWRHVPVDVAC
+181 YIYGWRHVPVNVAC

-220 ETFERELYVIR
+220 DTFERELYVIR
-231 RRIEKAAT
+231 RRIEKAAA
-239 AAGVQGLY
+239 AAGIGELY
-247 LCSLSCRSII
+247 LASLSCRSII
-257 YKGMMLAEQVAE
+257 YKGMMLAEQVAD

-274 MDERFESAFALYHQR
+274 QDERFESAFAIYHQR

-309 NGEINTLKGNLNWMK
+309 NGEINTLKGNVNWMK

-338 AEDIKPIVAQ
+338 AEDIKPIIAG

-353 AALDSVF
+353 AALDAVF
-360 EVLVRAGRSAPMAK
+360 EVLVRAGRNAPMAK
-374 TMMVP
+374 TMLVP
-379 ESWSKQAIELPQ
+379 ESWSKQAVELPQ
-391 SWRDMYSYCNSVL
+391 AWRDMYSYCNSVM

-429 LRPMRYVVTGDGLLI
+429 LRPMRYVVTNDGMVI

-449 GMVPVD
+449 GMVPLD
-455 EANVV
+455 EARVI

-472 VDMQEGKLYHDTEM
+472 VDMADGKLYHDTAI
-486 KDKLAAAQPFGD
+486 KDQLAAAQPFGE

-507 DKLAVVTEK
+507 ETLAGVTEA
-516 PMFTGAELRKRQIAA
+516 PVYTGAELRKRQIAA

-543 PMAEDAKEAL
+543 PMAEDGKETL

-558 DTPSAVLSEKYRP
+558 DTPSAVLSKKYRP
-571 LSHFFRQAFS
+571 LSHFFRQNFS
-581 QVTNPPIDSLREFRV
+581 QVTNPPIDSLREYRV

-601 RFGNLKNVLDEDSS
+601 RFGNLKNVLEEDSS
-615 QTEILVLD
+615 QTEILVMD
-623 SPFVGNAQFDEL
+623 SPFVGNAQWDKVTEQ
-635 IANFNAP
+635 FNAD
-642 LAEID
+642 LVEID
-647 CTFDAGAGPDDLR
+647 CTFEPGGSALSAGLD
-660 KGLTRIRAEAEDA
+660 RIRQQAEEA
-673 VRSGAGHIIL
+673 VQSGAGHIVL
-683 TDQHQSIDRVAMPMI
+683 TDQYSGADKVSMPMI
-698 LATSAVHSW
+698 LATSAVHSH
-707 LTRKGLRTFCSLNVR
+707 LTRKGLRTFCSICVR
-722 SAECVDPHY
+722 SAECIDPHY

-738 GATVVNAYLAE
+738 GATIVNAYLAE
-749 DSLADRIER
+749 DSIADRIER
-758 GLLECTLTEAIQR
+758 GLIDGTLTEAVAR

-802 AVGLSRAMVAEYF
+802 AVGLSRAMCAEFF
-815 PGMQSRISGIG
+815 PGMTSRISGIG
-826 TTGIQRKSESVHA
+826 VSGLQSKAEEVHSVA
-839 KGWRG
+839 WKG

-856 ARRSGEKHAWEAQ
+856 ARKSGETHAWEA
-869 TMHMLQAAC
+869 TSMHMMQMAC
-878 NTANY
+878 NKASY
-883 EMWKQF
+883 AMWQQY
-889 SAAMRAN
+889 SAKMRSN
-896 PPIHLRDLLD
+896 PPIHLRDLMD
-906 IKEMGK
+906 IKPLGT
-912 AIPIEEVESITSIR
+912 AIPLEEVESITSIR

-969 FVPEAN
+969 FVPEPN

-994 AEYLNHCEELE
+994 AEYLNQCEELE

-1068 RCKVTVKLVASSGV
+1068 RAKVTVKLVASSGV

-1131 LAMNNLRERVTLR
+1131 LSMNNLRDRVTLR

-1189 PVGVCTQD
+1189 PVGVCTQND
-1197 EELRDKFTGNA
+1197 ELRAKFTGNA

-1219 TEVREIL
+1219 SEVREIL
-1226 ASIGARSMDDVIG
+1226 ASIGARSLDDVIG

-1258 LNPLL
+1258 LNPML
-1263 ITVDGADRIVYDRN
+1263 ITIDGAHDIKYNRSRERN
-1277 KARNF
+1277 V

-1292 KDAARF
+1292 RDAARF
-1298 LNDGE
+1298 LEDGE
-1303 KMQLQY
+1303 KMQLSY
-1309 AVQNTL
+1309 AVQNTH
-1315 RTIGTRTSSHI
+1315 RTVGTRVSSHI
-1326 VQNFGMNNTLQA
+1326 VKRFGMRNTLQP

-1344 LSGSAG
+1344 LQGSAG

-1388 NSPLVAADNTIIGNT
+1388 ASPIVAAENTIIGNT
-1403 VLYGATAG
+1403 VLYGATDG

-1424 VRNSGAKVV
+1424 VRNSGATVV
-1433 IEGCGAC
+1433 VEGCGSN

-1453 GSIGANFG
+1453 GDIGANFG

-1476 VADSRMNHE
+1476 KAGPLMNPE
-1485 TLATCPIG
+1485 TLVTCPVTVG
-1493 DAHWEGQLKE
+1493 HWQEQLE
-1503 LIERHLAETGSVKA
+1503 NLLERHLEETGSRKVE
-1517 ADILQHWDVELANF
+1517 DILQHWDIEQANF
-1531 VQICPKEMLA
+1531 LQVCPKEMLDK
-1541 HLPAPLG
+1541 LPAPLTL
-1548 VEDKA
+1548 EETA

>member
-1 MIFSPTSHVLDA
+1 
-13 GPCCHEPRLQTQI
+13 
-26 KPDKPPNADAVA
+26 
-38 LYWKEFTMT
+38 MT
-47 KFDQAW
+47 KYDDAW
-53 VDAETAKREWMTENS
+53 VAREEAKRAFMADKG
-68 LYKEEEEHASC
+68 LYSPEEEHSSC
-79 GVGLVVSIDGK
+79 GVGLVVNIDGTR
-90 PSRKVVENGIAA
+90 SREVVENGIKA

-125 VQIPVEFFYD
+125 VQIPVPFFYD
-135 QIRRT
+135 QIGRT
-140 GHEPDM
+140 GHKPRMDE
-146 TKMIAVGQ
+146 MIAVGQ
-154 VFLPRTDYGAQETC
+154 VFLPRTNFAAQETC
-168 RTIVESEVLRMGY
+168 RTIVETEVLRMGY
-181 YIYGWRHVPVDVAC
+181 YIYGWRHVPVKVEC

-214 SKGVDE
+214 AKGVDE

-231 RRIEKAAT
+231 RRIEKAAI
-239 AAGVQGLY
+239 AAQVPTLY
-247 LCSLSCRSII
+247 IASMSCRSII

-274 MDERFESAFALYHQR
+274 MDPRFESAFAIYHQR

-324 SHEIRMASGAFGDM
+324 SHEIRMASATFGDM
-338 AEDIKPIVAQ
+338 ADDIKPIVAA

-374 TMMVP
+374 TMLVP
-379 ESWSKQAIELPQ
+379 EAWSKQAIELPQ
-391 SWRDMYSYCNSVL
+391 AWRDMYSYCNSVM

-418 RWVCAGLDRNG
+418 RWVCAGLDRSG
-429 LRPMRYVVTGDGLLI
+429 LRPMRYVVTSDGMLI
-444 AGSET
+444 AGSEA
-449 GMVPVD
+449 GMIPLD
-455 EANVV
+455 EARVV
-460 EKGALGPGQLLA
+460 RKGALGPGQLLA
-472 VDMQEGKLYHDTEM
+472 VDMAEGKLFGDTEI
-486 KDKLAAAQPFGD
+486 KDKLSAARPFGE
-498 WVGKINELD
+498 WVVKINELD
-507 DKLAVVTEK
+507 EALSGVTEK
-516 PMFTGAELRKRQIAA
+516 PLFSGTELRRRQVAA
-531 GYSIEELEQILA
+531 GYTIEELEQILA
-543 PMAEDAKEAL
+543 PMAEDGKETL

-558 DTPSAVLSEKYRP
+558 DTPSAVLSGKYRP
-571 LSHFFRQAFS
+571 LSHFFRQNFS

-623 SPFVGNAQFDEL
+623 SPFVGNAQFEEL
-635 IANFNAP
+635 MSHFNADKVT
-642 LAEID
+642 LD
-647 CTFDAGAGPDDLR
+647 CTFEAG
-660 KGLTRIRAEAEDA
+660 KGSLNAAMLRIRAEAEDA
-673 VRSGAGHIIL
+673 VRCGAGHIVL
-683 TDQHQSIDRVAMPMI
+683 TDQHSGEGKVAMPMI
-698 LATSAVHSW
+698 LATSAVHSH
-707 LTRKGLRTFCSLNVR
+707 LTRKGLRTFTSLNVR
-722 SAECVDPHY
+722 SAECIDPHY

-749 DSLADRIER
+749 DSLADRIGR
-758 GLLECTLTEAIQR
+758 GLLDGDLTAAIAR
-771 YRNAIDQGLLKIM
+771 YREAIDQGLLKIM

-789 SVISSYRGGLNFE
+789 SVVSSYRGGLNFE
-802 AVGLSRAMVAEYF
+802 AVGLSRAMCAEYF
-815 PGMQSRISGIG
+815 PGMTSRISGIG
-826 TTGIQRKSESVHA
+826 VSGIQRKAEEVHARGWAESES
-839 KGWRG
+839 
-844 GSDVLPIGGFYK
+844 VLPIGGFYK
-856 ARRSGEKHAWEAQ
+856 ARKSGETHAWEA
-869 TMHMLQAAC
+869 TSMHMLQEAC
-878 NTANY
+878 NRASY
-883 EMWKQF
+883 EMWKQY
-889 SAAMRAN
+889 SAKMQSN
-896 PPIHLRDLLD
+896 PPIHLRDLLEL
-906 IKEMGK
+906 KPLG
-912 AIPIEEVESITSIR
+912 APIPIEQVESITAIR

-969 FVPEAN
+969 FLPEPN

-994 AEYLNHCEELE
+994 AEYLNQCEELE

-1024 VTDLIARLRHSTKGV
+1024 VTELIARLRHSTPGV

-1087 GVAKAKADVIL
+1087 GVAKAKADIIL

-1131 LAMNNLRERVTLR
+1131 LSMNNLRGRVTLR

-1152 RDIVMAAMMGAEEYG
+1152 RDIVMAAMLGAEEYG

-1197 EELRDKFTGNA
+1197 EALRGKFTGNA

-1226 ASIGARSMDDVIG
+1226 ASIGARSLDDVIG

-1244 SQVSRGSAHLDDLD
+1244 AQVSRGSAHLDDLD

-1263 ITVDGADRIVYDRN
+1263 ISVDAQMDTVYDRA
-1277 KARNF
+1277 KPRNV
-1282 VPDTLDAEIV
+1282 VPDTLDAQIV
-1292 KDAARF
+1292 QDAVRF
-1298 LNDGE
+1298 LEDGE
-1303 KMQLQY
+1303 KMQLSY
-1309 AVQNTL
+1309 AVQNTH
-1315 RTIGTRTSSHI
+1315 RSVGTRTSSHI
-1326 VQNFGMNNTLQA
+1326 VKRFGMRNSLQPN
-1338 DHLTVK
+1338 HLTVN
-1344 LSGSAG
+1344 LTGSAG

-1360 LKLEV
+1360 LKLV
-1365 SGDANDYVGK
+1365 VAGDANDYVGK

-1382 VVRPPM
+1382 VVRPQM
-1388 NSPLVAADNTIIGNT
+1388 SSTIVAAENTIIGNT
-1403 VLYGATAG
+1403 VLYGATDG
-1411 YLFAAGRAGERFG
+1411 YLFAAGRAGERFA
-1424 VRNSGAKVV
+1424 VRNSGARVV
-1433 IEGCGAC
+1433 VEGCGSN

-1466 GMAYLYDPDG
+1466 GMAYLYDPEG
-1476 VADSRMNHE
+1476 RVATRMNHE
-1485 TLATCPIG
+1485 TLVHCPVAEG
-1493 DAHWEGQLKE
+1493 HWEDELKS
-1503 LIERHLAETGSVKA
+1503 LIERHAAETGSRKA
-1517 ADILQHWDVELANF
+1517 ADILQHWDLEKANF
-1531 VQICPKEMLA
+1531 VQICPKEMLSRI
-1541 HLPAPLG
+1541 PAPLA
-1548 VEDKA
+1548 VVARA

>member
-1 MIFSPTSHVLDA
+1 
-13 GPCCHEPRLQTQI
+13 
-26 KPDKPPNADAVA
+26 
-38 LYWKEFTMT
+38 MT
-47 KFDQAW
+47 TYDENW
-53 VDAETAKREWMTENS
+53 VRAEEEKRKWMSENS
-68 LYKEEEEHASC
+68 LYTEETEHSSC
-79 GVGLVVSIDGK
+79 GVGLVVSVDGSK
-90 PSRKVVENGIAA
+90 SRKVVEAGIQA

-114 DGKTGDGAGIH
+114 DGMTGDGAGIH
-125 VQIPVEFFYD
+125 VEIPVPFFYD
-135 QIRRT
+135 QIERT
-140 GHEPDM
+140 GHKPRKDEL
-146 TKMIAVGQ
+146 IAVGQ
-154 VFLPRTDYGAQETC
+154 VFLPRTDFGAQEAC
-168 RTIVESEVLRMGY
+168 RTIVETEVLRMGY
-181 YIYGWRHVPVDVAC
+181 YIYGWRHVPVDVTC

-206 IEQILISN
+206 IEQIIISN
-214 SKGVDE
+214 AKGVDE

-231 RRIEKAAT
+231 RRIEKAAVSQ
-239 AAGVQGLY
+239 GIGGLY
-247 LCSLSCRSII
+247 IASLSCRSVI
-257 YKGMMLAEQVAE
+257 YKGMMLAEQVAV

-274 MDERFESAFALYHQR
+274 MDERFESAFAIYHQR

-309 NGEINTLKGNLNWMK
+309 NGEINTLKGNMNWMR
-324 SHEIRMASGAFGDM
+324 SHEIRMASATFGDM
-338 AEDIKPIVAQ
+338 AEDIKPIIAG

-353 AALDSVF
+353 AALDAVF
-360 EVLVRAGRSAPMAK
+360 EVLVRAGRDAPMAK
-374 TMMVP
+374 TMLVP
-379 ESWSKQAIELPQ
+379 ESWSKQAVELPQ
-391 SWRDMYSYCNSVL
+391 AWRDMYSYCNSVM

-444 AGSET
+444 AGSEA
-449 GMVPVD
+449 GMVPID
-455 EANVV
+455 ETKVV
-460 EKGALGPGQLLA
+460 KKGALGPGQLLA
-472 VDMQEGKLYHDTEM
+472 VDMREGKLYNDTDI
-486 KDKLAAAQPFGD
+486 KNKLAAAQPFGD
-498 WVGKINELD
+498 WVKKIND
-507 DKLAVVTEK
+507 ADSVLAGVTEQ
-516 PMFTGAELRKRQIAA
+516 PLFTGKELRQRQIAA

-543 PMAEDAKEAL
+543 PMAEDGKEAL

-558 DTPSAVLSEKYRP
+558 DTPSAVLSKRYRP
-571 LSHFFRQAFS
+571 LSHFFRQNFS
-581 QVTNPPIDSLREFRV
+581 QVTNPPIDSLREYRV

-601 RFGNLKNVLDEDSS
+601 RFGNLKNVLDQDSS
-615 QTEILVLD
+615 QTEIVVLE
-623 SPFVGNAQFDEL
+623 SPFVANAQFDAL
-635 IANFNAP
+635 IQQFNAP
-642 LAEID
+642 MVEID
-647 CTFDAGAGPDDLR
+647 CSFEPGETALHD
-660 KGLTRIRAEAEDA
+660 GLTRIRSEAEDA
-673 VRSGAGHIIL
+673 VRSGAGHLVL
-683 TDQHQSIDRVAMPMI
+683 TDQKSGPGRVAMPMI
-698 LATSAVHSW
+698 LATSAVHSH
-707 LTRKGLRTFCSLNVR
+707 LTRNGLRTFCSLAVR
-722 SAECVDPHY
+722 SAECIDPHY

-738 GATVVNAYLAE
+738 GATVVNPYLAE

-758 GLLECTLTEAIQR
+758 GLLDGPLTEAMAR
-771 YRNAIDQGLLKIM
+771 YRDAVDQGLLKIM

-789 SVISSYRGGLNFE
+789 SVISSYRGGMNFE
-802 AVGLSRAMVAEYF
+802 AVGLSRAMCAEYF
-815 PGMQSRISGIG
+815 PGMTSRISGIG
-826 TTGIQRKSESVHA
+826 VSGIRRKAEEVHA
-839 KGWRG
+839 QGWNS

-856 ARRSGEKHAWEAQ
+856 ARTSGETHAWEA
-869 TMHMLQAAC
+869 TSMHMLQMAC
-878 NTANY
+878 NRASY
-883 EMWKQF
+883 ELWKQY
-889 SAAMRAN
+889 SRKMQSN

-906 IKEMGK
+906 IKPLGP
-912 AIPIEEVESITSIR
+912 AVPIEEVESITSIR

-969 FVPEAN
+969 FVPEPN

-994 AEYLNHCEELE
+994 AEYLNQCEELE

-1131 LAMNNLRERVTLR
+1131 LAMNKLRDRVTLR

-1197 EELRDKFTGNA
+1197 ESLRSKFTGSA

-1219 TEVREIL
+1219 QEVREIL
-1226 ASIGARSMDDVIG
+1226 ASVGARSLDEVIG

-1244 SQVSRGSAHLDDLD
+1244 TQVSRGAAHLDDLD

-1263 ITVDGADRIVYDRN
+1263 ITVDGAHQIKYNRDRERN
-1277 KARNF
+1277 A

-1292 KDAARF
+1292 RDAARF
-1298 LNDGE
+1298 LQDGE
-1303 KMQLQY
+1303 KMQLSY
-1309 AVQNTL
+1309 AVRNTD

-1326 VQNFGMNNTLQA
+1326 VRKFGMRNALQP

-1375 GLSGGTI
+1375 GLSGGLI

-1388 NSPLVAADNTIIGNT
+1388 ASPLVASENTIIGNT
-1403 VLYGATAG
+1403 VLYGATDG
-1411 YLFAAGRAGERFG
+1411 KLFAAGRAGERFA

-1433 IEGCGAC
+1433 VEGCGSN
-1440 GCEYMTGGVAVIL
+1440 GCEYMTGGTAVIL
-1453 GSIGANFG
+1453 GSIGPNFG

-1466 GMAYLYDPDG
+1466 GMAYLYDPEG
-1476 VADSRMNHE
+1476 EVELMLNME
-1485 TLATCPIG
+1485 TLVTGPVS
-1493 DAHWEGQLKE
+1493 DPHWLGE
-1503 LIERHLAETGSVKA
+1503 LEILLEEHLEETGSRRA
-1517 ADILQHWDVELANF
+1517 AEILQHWDEERAHF
-1531 VQICPKEMLA
+1531 VQVCPKEMLDKLA
-1541 HLPAPLG
+1541 HPLG
-1548 VEDKA
+1548 FEPAA

>member
-1 MIFSPTSHVLDA
+1 
-13 GPCCHEPRLQTQI
+13 
-26 KPDKPPNADAVA
+26 
-38 LYWKEFTMT
+38 MT
-47 KFDQAW
+47 KYDADW
-53 VDAETAKREWMTENS
+53 VKAEEAKRTFMAENG
-68 LYKEEEEHASC
+68 LYAEEEEHSSC
-79 GVGLVVSIDGK
+79 GVGLVVSVDGK
-90 PSRKVVENGIAA
+90 KSRKVVEAGIDA

-125 VQIPVEFFYD
+125 VQIPVSFFYD
-135 QIRRT
+135 QIKRT
-140 GHEPDM
+140 GHEPRQDQLM
-146 TKMIAVGQ
+146 AVGQ
-154 VFLPRTDYGAQETC
+154 VFLPRTDFGAQETC
-168 RTIVESEVLRMGY
+168 RTIVETEVLRMGY
-181 YIYGWRHVPVDVAC
+181 YIYGWRHVPVDVTC
-195 LGEKANATRPE
+195 LGDKANATRPE

-220 ETFERELYVIR
+220 DTFERELYVIR
-231 RRIEKAAT
+231 RRIEKAAN
-239 AAGVQGLY
+239 AAHVNGLY
-247 LCSLSCRSII
+247 IASLSCRSII
-257 YKGMMLAEQVAE
+257 YKGMMLAEQVAV

-274 MDERFESAFALYHQR
+274 MDERFESGFALYHQR

-324 SHEIRMASGAFGDM
+324 SHEIRMASAFFGDM
-338 AEDIKPIVAQ
+338 ADDIKPIVAG

-353 AALDSVF
+353 AALDAVF
-360 EVLVRAGRSAPMAK
+360 EVMVRAGRNAPMAK

-379 ESWSKQAIELPQ
+379 ESWSKQAVDLPQ
-391 SWRDMYSYCNSVL
+391 PWIDMYSYCNSVM

-444 AGSET
+444 AGSEA
-449 GMVPVD
+449 GMVPID
-455 EANVV
+455 EATVV
-460 EKGALGPGQLLA
+460 EKGALGPGQMIA
-472 VDMQEGKLYHDTEM
+472 VDMAEGKLFHDTEI
-486 KDKLAAAQPFGD
+486 KDQLAASRPFGE
-498 WVGKINELD
+498 WVGKINTLD
-507 DKLAVVTEK
+507 EALNQVTETAL
-516 PMFTGAELRKRQIAA
+516 FSGEALRKRQIAA
-531 GYSIEELEQILA
+531 GYTIEELEQILS
-543 PMAEDAKEAL
+543 PMAEDGKESL

-558 DTPSAVLSEKYRP
+558 DTPSAVLSKMYRP
-571 LSHFFRQAFS
+571 LSHFFRQNFS
-581 QVTNPPIDSLREFRV
+581 QVTNPPIDSLREYRV

-615 QTEILVLD
+615 QTEILVLE
-623 SPFVGNAQFDEL
+623 SPFVGNAQWEKL
-635 IANFNAP
+635 AENFNAT

-647 CTFDAGAGPDDLR
+647 CSFEPGPGALGVALA
-660 KGLTRIRAEAEDA
+660 RIRSEAEDA
-673 VRSGAGHIIL
+673 VRSGAGHLVL
-683 TDQHQSIDRVAMPMI
+683 TDQYSGEGRVAMPMI
-698 LATSAVHSW
+698 LATSAVHSH

-722 SAECVDPHY
+722 AAECIDPHY

-749 DSLADRIER
+749 DSIADRIER
-758 GLLECTLTEAIQR
+758 GLLDGTLTENIAR
-771 YRNAIDQGLLKIM
+771 YREAINQGLLKIM

-802 AVGLSRAMVAEYF
+802 AVGLSRAMCAEFF
-815 PGMQSRISGIG
+815 PGMTSRISGIG
-826 TTGIQRKSESVHA
+826 VTGIQTKAEEVHA
-839 KGWRG
+839 KAWVDGL
-844 GSDVLPIGGFYK
+844 DVLPIGGFYK
-856 ARRSGEKHAWEAQ
+856 ARKSGETHAWEA
-869 TMHMLQAAC
+869 TSMHMMQMAC
-878 NTANY
+878 NRASY
-883 EMWKQF
+883 EMWKQY
-889 SAAMRAN
+889 SAKMQSN

-906 IKEMGK
+906 IKPLGQSVN
-912 AIPIEEVESITSIR
+912 IEEVESITSIR

-969 FVPEAN
+969 FHPEPN

-994 AEYLNHCEELE
+994 AEYLNQCEELE

-1152 RDIVMAAMMGAEEYG
+1152 RDIVIAAMLGAEEYG

-1197 EELRDKFTGNA
+1197 EALRDKFTGNA

-1219 TEVREIL
+1219 QEVRELL
-1226 ASIGARSMDDVIG
+1226 ASIGARSLDDVIG

-1244 SQVSRGSAHLDDLD
+1244 AQVSRGSAHLDDLD

-1263 ITVDGADRIVYDRN
+1263 ITVDGSADIVYDRT
-1277 KARNF
+1277 KARNV

-1292 KDAARF
+1292 RDAARF
-1298 LNDGE
+1298 LEDGE
-1303 KMQLQY
+1303 KMQLSY
-1309 AVQNTL
+1309 AVQNTD
-1315 RTIGTRTSSHI
+1315 RTVGTRTSSHI
-1326 VQNFGMNNTLQA
+1326 VRNFGMRNSLQE

-1344 LSGSAG
+1344 LQGSAG

-1382 VVRPPM
+1382 VVRPAQV
-1388 NSPLVAADNTIIGNT
+1388 SPLVAANNTIIGNT
-1403 VLYGATAG
+1403 VLYGATDG
-1411 YLFAAGRAGERFG
+1411 YLFAAGRAGERFA

-1433 IEGCGAC
+1433 IEGCGAS
-1440 GCEYMTGGVAVIL
+1440 GCEYMTGGIAVIL
-1453 GSIGANFG
+1453 GEIGANFG

-1466 GMAYLYDPDG
+1466 GMAYIYDPEG
-1476 VADSRMNHE
+1476 KAEMLMNME
-1485 TLATCPIG
+1485 TLVTCPVTV
-1493 DAHWEGQLKE
+1493 AHWEDQLKG
-1503 LIERHLAETGSVKA
+1503 LIERHLDETGSRKA
-1517 ADILQHWDVELANF
+1517 ADILQHWDLEKGHFL
-1531 VQICPKEMLA
+1531 QICPKEMLV
-1541 HLPAPLG
+1541 HLKAPLS
-1548 VEDKA
+1548 VEETA

>member
-1 MIFSPTSHVLDA
+1 
-13 GPCCHEPRLQTQI
+13 
-26 KPDKPPNADAVA
+26 
-38 LYWKEFTMT
+38 MT
-47 KFDQAW
+47 KYDDAW
-53 VDAETAKREWMTENS
+53 VAREEAKRAMMAEKG
-68 LYKEEEEHASC
+68 LYSPEEEHSSC
-79 GVGLVVSIDGK
+79 GVGLVVNIDG
-90 PSRKVVENGIAA
+90 SRSRSVVENGIKA

-125 VQIPVEFFYD
+125 VQIPVPFFYD
-135 QIRRT
+135 QVRRT
-140 GHEPDM
+140 GHKPREDE
-146 TKMIAVGQ
+146 MIAVGQ
-154 VFLPRTDYGAQETC
+154 VFLPRSNFAAQETC

-181 YIYGWRHVPVDVAC
+181 YIYGWRHVPVKTSC

-220 ETFERELYVIR
+220 DVFERELYVIR
-231 RRIEKAAT
+231 RRIEKAAV
-239 AAGVQGLY
+239 AAGIASLY
-247 LCSLSCRSII
+247 IASMSCRSII

-274 MDERFESAFALYHQR
+274 MDERFESAFAIYHQR

-324 SHEIRMASGAFGDM
+324 SHEIRMASGAFGEM
-338 AEDIKPIVAQ
+338 AEDIKPIVAS

-353 AALDSVF
+353 AALDAVF

-374 TMMVP
+374 TMLVP
-379 ESWSKQAIELPQ
+379 ESWSKQAVELPQ
-391 SWRDMYSYCNSVL
+391 AWRDMYSYCNSVM

-429 LRPMRYVVTGDGLLI
+429 LRPMRYVVTADGMLI
-444 AGSET
+444 AGSEA
-449 GMVPVD
+449 GMVPLD
-455 EANVV
+455 EANVI
-460 EKGALGPGQLLA
+460 EKGALGPGQLIS
-472 VDMQEGKLYHDTEM
+472 VDMKKGKLFHDAKI
-486 KDKLAAAQPFGD
+486 KDKLSQALPFGE
-498 WVGKINELD
+498 WVGKIVELD
-507 DKLAVVTEK
+507 APLAKVTEQ
-516 PMFTGAELRKRQIAA
+516 PVFTGNDLRRRQVAA
-531 GYSIEELEQILA
+531 GYSIEDLEQILA
-543 PMAEDAKEAL
+543 PMAEDAKETL

-558 DTPSAVLSEKYRP
+558 DTPSAVLSKQYRP
-571 LSHFFRQAFS
+571 LSHFFRQNFS

-601 RFGNLKNVLDEDSS
+601 RFGNLKNVLDEDGS

-623 SPFVGNAQFDEL
+623 SPFVGNAQFEEL
-635 IANFNAP
+635 FKHFNADVVT
-642 LAEID
+642 ID
-647 CTFDAGAGPDDLR
+647 CSFDASATNLNAA
-660 KGLTRIRAEAEDA
+660 LARIREEAEDA
-673 VRSGAGHIIL
+673 VRSGAGHLVL
-683 TDQHQSIDRVAMPMI
+683 TDHMSDAAKVAMPMI
-698 LATSAVHSW
+698 LATSAVHSH
-707 LTRKGLRTFCSLNVR
+707 LTRKGLRTFTSLNVR

-758 GLLECTLTEAIQR
+758 GLLDQTLTEAVQH
-771 YRNAIDQGLLKIM
+771 YREAIDQGLLKIM

-789 SVISSYRGGLNFE
+789 SVVSSYRGGMNFE
-802 AVGLSRAMVAEYF
+802 AVGLSRAMCAEFF
-815 PGMQSRISGIG
+815 PGMTSRISGIG
-826 TTGIQRKSESVHA
+826 VTGIQRKAEEIHA
-839 KGWRG
+839 KGWQG
-844 GSDVLPIGGFYK
+844 DGVVLPIGGFYK
-856 ARRSGEKHAWEAQ
+856 ARKSGETHAWEASS
-869 TMHMLQAAC
+869 MHLLQMAC
-878 NTANY
+878 NRASY
-883 EMWKQF
+883 QMWQQY
-889 SAAMRAN
+889 SAKMKSN

-906 IKEMGK
+906 IKPLGEAVGL
-912 AIPIEEVESITSIR
+912 EEVESITSIR

-994 AEYLNHCEELE
+994 AEYLNQCEELE

-1131 LAMNNLRERVTLR
+1131 LSMNNLRDRVTLR

-1152 RDIVMAAMMGAEEYG
+1152 RDIVMAAMLGAEEYG

-1197 EELRDKFTGNA
+1197 EALRDKFTGNA

-1226 ASIGARSMDDVIG
+1226 ASIGAKSLDDVIG

-1244 SQVSRGSAHLDDLD
+1244 TQVSRGSAHLDDLD

-1263 ITVDGADRIVYDRN
+1263 ITVDGAHDNVYDRD
-1277 KARNF
+1277 KPRN
-1282 VPDTLDAEIV
+1282 VVSDTLDAQIV
-1292 KDAARF
+1292 RDAARF
-1298 LNDGE
+1298 LEDGE
-1303 KMQLQY
+1303 KMQLSY
-1309 AVQNTL
+1309 AVQNTH
-1315 RTIGTRTSSHI
+1315 RTVGTRVSSHI
-1326 VQNFGMNNTLQA
+1326 VKQFGMRNTLQP

-1344 LSGSAG
+1344 LTGSAG

-1388 NSPLVAADNTIIGNT
+1388 SSRITASQNTIIGNT
-1403 VLYGATAG
+1403 VLYGATEG
-1411 YLFAAGRAGERFG
+1411 YLFAAGRAGERFA

-1433 IEGCGAC
+1433 IEGCGSN
-1440 GCEYMTGGVAVIL
+1440 GREYMTGGVAVIL
-1453 GSIGANFG
+1453 GTIGANFA

-1476 VADSRMNHE
+1476 EASKLMNHE
-1485 TLATCPIG
+1485 TVVTCPVTV
-1493 DAHWEGQLKE
+1493 DHWMGQLEE
-1503 LIERHLAETGSVKA
+1503 LLERHLEETGSRKA
-1517 ADILQHWDVELANF
+1517 ADILQHWDLEKQNF
-1531 VQICPKEMLA
+1531 LQICPKEMLA
-1541 HLPAPLG
+1541 HLPAPLSH
-1548 VEDKA
+1548 ETTA

>member
-1 MIFSPTSHVLDA
+1 MTRNTNYMA
-13 GPCCHEPRLQTQI
+13 EQE
-26 KPDKPPNADAVA
+26 A
-38 LYWKEFTMT
+38 LRDYM
-47 KFDQAW
+47 DQH
-53 VDAETAKREWMTENS
+53 S
-68 LYKEEEEHASC
+68 LYCKEDEHSSC
-79 GVGLVVSIDGK
+79 GVGLVVAQDGK
-90 PSRKVVENGIAA
+90 PTRKVVEAGIAA

-125 VQIPVEFFYD
+125 VQIPVPFFYD

-140 GHEPDM
+140 GHEPRM
-146 TKMIAVGQ
+146 NELIAVGQ
-154 VFLPRTDYGAQETC
+154 VFLPRTDFGAQETC
-168 RTIVESEVLRMGY
+168 RTIVETEVLRMGY
-181 YIYGWRHVPVDVAC
+181 YIYGWRHVPVEVEC

-214 SKGVDE
+214 SRGVDE

-231 RRIEKAAT
+231 RRIEKAAA
-239 AAGVQGLY
+239 AAGIGELY
-247 LCSLSCRSII
+247 LASLSCRSII

-274 MDERFESAFALYHQR
+274 MDERFESAFAIYHQR

-324 SHEIRMASGAFGDM
+324 SHEIRMASSSFGDY
-338 AEDIKPIVAQ
+338 AEDIKPIVAG

-374 TMMVP
+374 TMLVP
-379 ESWSKQAIELPQ
+379 ESWSKQAVELPQ
-391 SWRDMYSYCNSVL
+391 AWRDMYSYCNSVM

-429 LRPMRYVVTGDGLLI
+429 LRPMRYVVTGDGLVI
-444 AGSET
+444 AGSEA
-449 GMVPVD
+449 GMVPID
-455 EANVV
+455 ESSVV
-460 EKGALGPGQLLA
+460 EKGALGPGQMLA
-472 VDMQEGKLYHDTEM
+472 VDMKKGVIYNDTEI
-486 KDKLAAAQPFGD
+486 KNKLSRALPFGE
-498 WVGKINELD
+498 WVGKISDLEET
-507 DKLAVVTEK
+507 LAGIEEK
-516 PMFTGAELRKRQIAA
+516 PIFSGEELRKRQVAA
-531 GYSIEELEQILA
+531 GYTLEELEQILS
-543 PMAEDAKEAL
+543 PMAEDGKESL

-558 DTPSAVLSEKYRP
+558 DTPSAVLSNKYRP
-571 LSHFFRQAFS
+571 LSHFFRQNFS
-581 QVTNPPIDSLREFRV
+581 QVTNPPIDSLREYRV

-601 RFGNLKNVLDEDSS
+601 RFGNLKNVLDESS
-615 QTEILVLD
+615 AQTEILVLE
-623 SPFVGNAQFDEL
+623 SPFVGNAQWDKLKEEFNSEL
-635 IANFNAP
+635 S
-642 LAEID
+642 EID
-647 CTFDAGAGPDDLR
+647 CTYPADGSEGGLR
-660 KGLTRIRAEAEDA
+660 EALDRVRAEAAEA
-673 VRSGAGHIIL
+673 VQSGTGHVIL
-683 TDQHQSIDRVAMPMI
+683 TDEAQSADRVPIPMI
-698 LATSAVHSW
+698 LATSAVHSG
-707 LTRKGLRTFCSLNVR
+707 LTKEGLRTFCSLNVR
-722 SAECVDPHY
+722 SAECIDPHY
-731 FAVLIGC
+731 FAVLVGC
-738 GATVVNAYLAE
+738 GATVVNPYLAE
-749 DSLADRIER
+749 DSLADRIAR
-758 GLLECTLTEAIQR
+758 GLLDGSLTENVAR
-771 YRNAIDQGLLKIM
+771 YREAIDQGLLKIM

-802 AVGLSRAMVAEYF
+802 AVGLSRAMCAEFF
-815 PGMQSRISGIG
+815 PGMTSRISGIG
-826 TTGIQRKSESVHA
+826 IGGIQQKVEEIHA
-839 KGWRG
+839 KGWKSG
-844 GSDVLPIGGFYK
+844 QDVLPVGGFYK
-856 ARRSGEKHAWEAQ
+856 SRKSGETHAWGAQ
-869 TMHMLQAAC
+869 TMHLMQAAC
-878 NTANY
+878 DRASY
-883 EMWKQF
+883 EMWKQY
-889 SAAMRAN
+889 SRAMQSN
-896 PPIHLRDLLD
+896 PPIHLRDLLA
-906 IKEMGK
+906 IKPLGNPV
-912 AIPIEEVESITSIR
+912 PIEEVESITAIR

-969 FVPEAN
+969 FVPEPN

-994 AEYLNHCEELE
+994 AEYLNQCEELE

-1087 GVAKAKADVIL
+1087 GVAKAEADIIL

-1109 PATSIKYAGLPWE
+1109 PATSIKFAGLPWE

-1131 LAMNNLRERVTLR
+1131 LAMNKLRDRVTLR

-1197 EELRDKFTGNA
+1197 EDLRAKFTGSA

-1226 ASIGARSMDDVIG
+1226 ASIGARSLDDVIG

-1244 SQVSRGSAHLDDLD
+1244 SQVSRGADHLDDLD

-1263 ITVDGADRIVYDRN
+1263 ITVDGAKDIVYNRDKPRN
-1277 KARNF
+1277 A

-1292 KDAARF
+1292 RDAQRF
-1298 LNDGE
+1298 LEDGE
-1303 KMQLQY
+1303 KMQLSY
-1309 AVQNTL
+1309 AVQNTH
-1315 RTIGTRTSSHI
+1315 RTVGTRVSSHI
-1326 VQNFGMNNTLQA
+1326 VRNFGMRNALQPN
-1338 DHLTVK
+1338 HLTVK
-1344 LSGSAG
+1344 LTGSAG
-1350 QSLGAFAAPG
+1350 QALGAFAAPG
-1360 LKLEV
+1360 LKIEV

-1375 GLSGGTI
+1375 GLSGGMI
-1382 VVRPPM
+1382 VVRPSM
-1388 NSPLVAADNTIIGNT
+1388 ASPLVASENTIIGNT
-1403 VLYGATAG
+1403 VLYGATDG
-1411 YLFAAGRAGERFG
+1411 YLFASGRAGERFA

-1433 IEGCGAC
+1433 IEGCGSN

-1466 GMAYLYDPDG
+1466 GMAYLYDPEG
-1476 VADSRMNHE
+1476 KVADMMNME
-1485 TLATCPIG
+1485 TLVTCPVTVP
-1493 DAHWEGQLKE
+1493 HWEQELKS
-1503 LIERHLAETGSVKA
+1503 LIEQHKAETGSRKA
-1517 ADILQHWDVELANF
+1517 AEILQHWDMEKGNF
-1531 VQICPKEMLA
+1531 VQVCPKEMLI
-1541 HLPAPLG
+1541 HIPQPLTLEEG
-1548 VEDKA
+1548 A
-1553 VPAE
+1553 IPAE

>member
-1 MIFSPTSHVLDA
+1 
-13 GPCCHEPRLQTQI
+13 
-26 KPDKPPNADAVA
+26 
-38 LYWKEFTMT
+38 MT
-47 KFDQAW
+47 KYDVEWAKHE
-53 VDAETAKREWMTENS
+53 AAKRAWMSENGM
-68 LYKEEEEHASC
+68 YAAEEEHSSC

-90 PSRKVVENGIAA
+90 KSRKVVEAGIEA

-125 VQIPVEFFYD
+125 VQIPAPFFYD

-140 GHEPDM
+140 GHEPKLDELM
-146 TKMIAVGQ
+146 AVGQ
-154 VFLPRTDYGAQETC
+154 VFLPRTDFGAQETC
-168 RTIVESEVLRMGY
+168 RTIVETEVLRMGY
-181 YIYGWRHVPVDVAC
+181 YIYGWRHVPVDVTC

-239 AAGVQGLY
+239 AAGISELY
-247 LCSLSCRSII
+247 LASLSCRSII
-257 YKGMMLAEQVAE
+257 YKGMMLAEQVAV

-274 MDERFESAFALYHQR
+274 MDDRFESAFALYHQR

-309 NGEINTLKGNLNWMK
+309 NGEINTLKGNTNWMK
-324 SHEIRMASGAFGDM
+324 SHEIRMASASFGDY
-338 AEDIKPIVAQ
+338 AEDIKPIIAG

-360 EVLVRAGRSAPMAK
+360 EVMVRAGRSAPMAK
-374 TMMVP
+374 TMLVP
-379 ESWSKQAIELPQ
+379 ESWSKQAVDLPQ
-391 SWRDMYSYCNSVL
+391 AWKDMYSYCNSVM

-444 AGSET
+444 AGSEA
-449 GMVPVD
+449 GMVAID
-455 EANVV
+455 ETSVV

-472 VDMQEGKLYHDTEM
+472 VDMQEGKLFHDTEI
-486 KDKLAAAQPFGD
+486 KDKLAASQPFGE
-498 WVGKINELD
+498 WVSKISELD
-507 DKLAVVTEK
+507 GKLAGVTEA
-516 PMFTGAELRKRQIAA
+516 PLFEGAELRKRQIAA
-531 GYSIEELEQILA
+531 GYSVEELEHILS
-543 PMAEDAKEAL
+543 PMCEDGKEAL

-558 DTPSAVLSEKYRP
+558 DTPSAVLSKTYRP
-571 LSHFFRQAFS
+571 LSHFFRQNFS
-581 QVTNPPIDSLREFRV
+581 QVTNPPIDSLREYRV

-601 RFGNLKNVLDEDSS
+601 RFGNLKNVLDESSS
-615 QTEILVLD
+615 QTEIVVLE
-623 SPFVGNAQFDEL
+623 SPFVGNAQWDTLVES
-635 IANFNAP
+635 FNAKVT
-642 LAEID
+642 EID
-647 CTFDAGAGPDDLR
+647 CTFPADGTAG
-660 KGLTRIRAEAEDA
+660 GLNSALERIRAEAEDA
-673 VRSGAGHIIL
+673 VRSGAGHLVL
-683 TDQHQSIDRVAMPMI
+683 TDQHQGEDKVAMPMI

-707 LTRKGLRTFCSLNVR
+707 LTRKGLRTFTSLNVR

-731 FAVLIGC
+731 FAVLIGA

-749 DSLADRIER
+749 DSIADRIGR
-758 GLLECTLTEAIQR
+758 GLLDGTLTENVAR
-771 YRNAIDQGLLKIM
+771 YREAVDQGLLKIM

-815 PGMQSRISGIG
+815 PGMISRISGIG
-826 TTGIQRKSESVHA
+826 VTGIQRKVEQVHA
-839 KGWRG
+839 KGWKG
-844 GSDVLPIGGFYK
+844 GADVLPVGGFYK
-856 ARRSGEKHAWEAQ
+856 SRKTGETHAWTAQ
-869 TMHMLQAAC
+869 AMHMMQSAC
-878 NTANY
+878 DRSSY
-883 EMWKQF
+883 EMWKQY
-889 SAAMRAN
+889 SAKMRSN
-896 PPIHLRDLLD
+896 PPIHLRDLMDFKPLG
-906 IKEMGK
+906 E
-912 AIPIEEVESITSIR
+912 PVRIEEVESITSIR

-969 FVPEAN
+969 FVPEPN

-994 AEYLNHCEELE
+994 AEYLNQCEELE

-1087 GVAKAKADVIL
+1087 GVAKAEADVIL

-1109 PATSIKYAGLPWE
+1109 PATSIKFAGLPWE

-1131 LAMNNLRERVTLR
+1131 LAMNKLRGRVTLR

-1197 EELRDKFTGNA
+1197 EALRGKFTGNA

-1219 TEVREIL
+1219 QEVREVL
-1226 ASIGARSMDDVIG
+1226 ASIGARSLDEVIG

-1258 LNPLL
+1258 LNPML
-1263 ITVDGADRIVYDRN
+1263 ITVDGADKITYDVNKPRN
-1277 KARNF
+1277 A

-1292 KDAARF
+1292 RDAARF
-1298 LNDGE
+1298 LEDGE
-1303 KMQLQY
+1303 KMQLSY
-1309 AVQNTL
+1309 AVQNTD
-1315 RTIGTRTSSHI
+1315 RTVGTRTSSHI
-1326 VQNFGMNNTLQA
+1326 VRNFGMRNALQP

-1344 LSGSAG
+1344 LTGSAG

-1360 LKLEV
+1360 LKIEV

-1375 GLSGGTI
+1375 GLSGGMIT
-1382 VVRPPM
+1382 VRKPM
-1388 NSPLVAADNTIIGNT
+1388 ASPLNASENTIIGNT
-1403 VLYGATAG
+1403 VLYGATDG
-1411 YLFAAGRAGERFG
+1411 YLFAAGRAGERFA

-1433 IEGCGAC
+1433 IEGCGSN
-1440 GCEYMTGGVAVIL
+1440 GCEYMTGGIAVIL
-1453 GSIGANFG
+1453 GSIGSNFG

-1476 VADSRMNHE
+1476 EALKLINPESLVTCAVSTEHYEAELKGLIQSHADETYSR
-1485 TLATCPIG
+1485 
-1493 DAHWEGQLKE
+1493 
-1503 LIERHLAETGSVKA
+1503 KA
-1517 ADILQHWDVELANF
+1517 ADILQHWDLEKGNF
-1531 VQICPKEMLA
+1531 LQVCPKEMLDKLV
-1541 HLPAPLG
+1541 HPLG
-1548 VEDKA
+1548 VEPRA
-1553 VPAE
+1553 IPAE

>member
-1 MIFSPTSHVLDA
+1 
-13 GPCCHEPRLQTQI
+13 
-26 KPDKPPNADAVA
+26 
-38 LYWKEFTMT
+38 MT
-47 KFDQAW
+47 KY
-53 VDAETAKREWMTENS
+53 DANWAAAEQAKRKWMAENG
-68 LYKEEEEHASC
+68 LYSEAEEHASC
-79 GVGLVVSIDGK
+79 GVGLVVSLDGK
-90 PSRKVVENGIAA
+90 PRRQVVEAGITA

-125 VQIPVEFFYD
+125 VQIPAMFFYD

-140 GHEPDM
+140 GHEPDVNALM
-146 TKMIAVGQ
+146 AVGQ
-154 VFLPRTDYGAQETC
+154 VFLPRSDFGAQETC
-168 RTIVESEVLRMGY
+168 RIIVESEVLRLGY
-181 YIYGWRHVPVDVAC
+181 YIYGWRHVPVDITC

-220 ETFERELYVIR
+220 EQFERELYVIR
-231 RRIEKAAT
+231 RRIEKAAL
-239 AAGVQGLY
+239 AAGIQGLY
-247 LCSLSCRSII
+247 LASLSCRSII
-257 YKGMMLAEQVAE
+257 YKGMMLAEQVAD

-274 MDERFESAFALYHQR
+274 TDDRFESAFAIYHQR

-324 SHEIRMASGAFGDM
+324 SHEIRMAHGYFGEL
-338 AEDIKPIVAQ
+338 AEDIKPIVAG

-353 AALDSVF
+353 AALDAVF
-360 EVLVRAGRSAPMAK
+360 EVLVRAGRNAPMAK
-374 TMMVP
+374 TMLVP
-379 ESWSKQAIELPQ
+379 EAWSKSSTELPKPWQ
-391 SWRDMYSYCNSVL
+391 DMYAYCNSVM

-455 EANVV
+455 EARVI
-460 EKGALGPGQLLA
+460 EKGALGPGQMIA
-472 VDMQEGKLYHDTEM
+472 VDMTEGKLFHDTEI
-486 KDKLAAAQPFGD
+486 KDALSASRPFGD
-498 WVGKINELD
+498 WVGRITDLGAE
-507 DKLAVVTEK
+507 TEGLSEA
-516 PMFTGAELRKRQIAA
+516 MGFAGAELRKRQIAA
-531 GYSIEELEQILA
+531 GYSIEELEAVLA
-543 PMAEDAKEAL
+543 PMAEDGKEAL

-558 DTPSAVLSEKYRP
+558 DTPSAVLSSQYRP
-571 LSHFFRQAFS
+571 LSHYFRQNFS

-615 QTEILVLD
+615 QTEILVLE
-623 SPFVGNAQFDEL
+623 SPFVTNAQFGAMLDH
-635 IANFNAP
+635 FGDSVVT
-642 LAEID
+642 ID
-647 CTFDAGAGPDDLR
+647 CTFPAGGTQGTLR
-660 KGLTRIRAEAEDA
+660 TALDRIRDEAEDA
-673 VRSGAGHIIL
+673 VRSGAGHIVL
-683 TDQHQSIDRVAMPMI
+683 SDRAQDAGKAAMPMI

-707 LTRKGLRTFCSLNVR
+707 LTRKGLRTFCSMNVQ
-722 SAECVDPHY
+722 SAECIDPHY
-731 FAVLIGC
+731 FAVLIGA
-738 GATVVNAYLAE
+738 GATTVNAYLAQ
-749 DSLADRIER
+749 DSLADRIDR
-758 GLLECTLTEAIQR
+758 GLLDCDLTTAMAR
-771 YRNAIDQGLLKIM
+771 YRMAIDQGLLKIM

-802 AVGLSRAMVAEYF
+802 AVGLSRAMVAEFF
-815 PGMQSRISGIG
+815 PGMTSRISGIG
-826 TTGIQRKSESVHA
+826 VNGVQRKAEEVHA
-839 KGWRG
+839 KGWAAG
-844 GSDVLPIGGFYK
+844 LDILPIGGFYK

-869 TMHMLQAAC
+869 SMHMLQMAC
-878 NTANY
+878 NTGSY
-883 EMWKQF
+883 EMWKQY
-889 SAAMRAN
+889 SAKMKAN

-906 IKEMGK
+906 IKPMGK
-912 AIPIEEVESITSIR
+912 PVPIEEVESITSIR

-941 EAHKTLNVAMN
+941 EAHRTLSIAMN

-964 EDPAH
+964 ESPDD
-969 FVPEAN
+969 FTPEPN
-975 GDNPSAKI
+975 GDNASAKI

-994 AEYLNHCEELE
+994 AEYLLACEELE

-1024 VTDLIARLRHSTKGV
+1024 VTELIAKLRHSTKGV

-1068 RCKVTVKLVASSGV
+1068 RAKVTVKLVASSGV

-1087 GVAKAKADVIL
+1087 GVAKAKADIIL

-1109 PATSIKYAGLPWE
+1109 PATSIKFAGLPWE

-1131 LAMNNLRERVTLR
+1131 LAMNKLRERVTLR

-1167 IGTAALIAM
+1167 IGTAALISM

-1197 EELRDKFTGNA
+1197 ESLRDKFTGTA

-1219 TEVREIL
+1219 QEVRELL
-1226 ASIGARSMDDVIG
+1226 ASIGARSLDEVIG

-1244 SQVSRGSAHLDDLD
+1244 SQVSRGNAHLDDLD

-1277 KARNF
+1277 KPRNE
-1282 VPDTLDAEIV
+1282 VPDTLDAQIV
-1292 KDAARF
+1292 RDAERF
-1298 LNDGE
+1298 LRDGE
-1303 KMQLQY
+1303 KMQLSY

-1315 RTIGTRTSSHI
+1315 RSIGTRTSSHI
-1326 VQNFGMNNTLQA
+1326 VKNFGMRNNLQP

-1344 LSGSAG
+1344 LEGSAG
-1350 QSLGAFAAPG
+1350 QALGAFAAPG

-1382 VVRPPM
+1382 VVRQAQV
-1388 NSPLVAADNTIIGNT
+1388 SPLKADENTIIGNT
-1403 VLYGATAG
+1403 VLYGATDG

-1424 VRNSGAKVV
+1424 VRNSGARVV
-1433 IEGCGAC
+1433 IEGCGSN

-1466 GMAYLYDPDG
+1466 GMAYLYDPE
-1476 VADSRMNHE
+1476 AEAQINMNLE
-1485 TLATCPIG
+1485 TLVMGPVAEG
-1493 DAHWEGQLKE
+1493 HWEGELKG
-1503 LIERHLAETGSVKA
+1503 LIERHAQETGSRKA
-1517 ADILQHWDVELANF
+1517 ADILQHWDTERGNF
-1531 VQICPKEMLA
+1531 LQICPLEMLDK
-1541 HLPAPLG
+1541 LPHPLAT
-1548 VEDKA
+1548 EA
-1553 VPAE
+1553 AAMPAE

>member
-1 MIFSPTSHVLDA
+1 
-13 GPCCHEPRLQTQI
+13 
-26 KPDKPPNADAVA
+26 
-38 LYWKEFTMT
+38 MT
-47 KFDQAW
+47 KY
-53 VDAETAKREWMTENS
+53 DAEWAAAEEARRQWMTEHS
-68 LYKEEEEHASC
+68 LFRSEDEHASC
-79 GVGLVVSIDGK
+79 GVGLVVSIDGSK
-90 PSRKVVENGIAA
+90 SRKVVENGINA
-102 LKAIWHRGAVDA
+102 LKAVWHRGAVDA

-125 VQIPVEFFYD
+125 VQIPFAFFGD
-135 QIRRT
+135 MIERT
-140 GHEPDM
+140 GHTPRGGEM
-146 TKMIAVGQ
+146 LAVGQ
-154 VFLPRTDYGAQETC
+154 VFLPRTNFGAQETC
-168 RTIVESEVLRMGY
+168 RTIIETEILRMGY
-181 YIYGWRHVPVDVAC
+181 YIYGWRHVPVNIDV

-220 ETFERELYVIR
+220 DTFERELYVIR
-231 RRIEKAAT
+231 RRIEKAAL
-239 AAGVQGLY
+239 AAQVPTLY
-247 LCSLSCRSII
+247 LASLSCRSII
-257 YKGMMLAEQVAE
+257 YKGMMLAQDVAE

-274 MDERFESAFALYHQR
+274 KDERFESAFAIYHQR

-309 NGEINTLKGNLNWMK
+309 NGEINTLKGNVNWMK

-338 AEDIKPIVAQ
+338 ADDIKPIIPA

-374 TMMVP
+374 TMLVP
-379 ESWSKQAIELPQ
+379 ESWSKQAVELPQ
-391 SWRDMYSYCNSVL
+391 PWIDMYSYCNAVM

-429 LRPMRYVVTGDGLLI
+429 LRPMRYTVTGDGLLI

-449 GMVPVD
+449 GMVPTD
-455 EANVV
+455 EATIV
-460 EKGALGPGQLLA
+460 EKGALGPGQMIA
-472 VDMQEGKLYHDTEM
+472 VDMVEGKLFHDVEM
-486 KDKLAAAQPFGD
+486 KTVLSNSAPFGE
-498 WVGKINELD
+498 WVAKVVELD
-507 DKLAVVTEK
+507 DDLAVVSEQ
-516 PMFTGAELRKRQIAA
+516 PLFSGNDLRRRQVAA

-543 PMAEDAKEAL
+543 PMAEDGKEAL

-558 DTPSAVLSEKYRP
+558 DTPSAVLSKKYRP
-571 LSHFFRQAFS
+571 LSHYFRQNFS

-601 RFGNLKNVLDEDSS
+601 RFGNLKNVLDQNSS
-615 QTEILVLD
+615 QTEIIVLD
-623 SPFVGNAQFDEL
+623 SPFLGNAQFDRL
-635 IANFNAP
+635 KTTFDADMV
-642 LAEID
+642 EID
-647 CTFDAGAGPDDLR
+647 CTFPAGDPQGALQTA
-660 KGLTRIRAEAEDA
+660 LERIRAEAEDA
-673 VRSGAGHIIL
+673 VRSGAGHLVL
-683 TDQHQSIDRVAMPMI
+683 TDQNSDNSKVAIPMI

-722 SAECVDPHY
+722 SAECIDPHY

-738 GATVVNAYLAE
+738 GATTVNAYLAE
-749 DSLADRIER
+749 DSIADRIER
-758 GLLECTLTEAIQR
+758 GLIDGSLTEAVAR
-771 YRNAIDQGLLKIM
+771 YRAAIDAGLLKIM
-784 AKMGI
+784 SKMGI
-789 SVISSYRGGLNFE
+789 SVVSSYRGGLNFE
-802 AVGLSRAMVAEYF
+802 AVGLSRALVAEFF
-815 PGMQSRISGIG
+815 PGMHSRISGIG
-826 TTGIQRKSESVHA
+826 IGGLQKAAEAVHA
-839 KGWRG
+839 RG
-844 GSDVLPIGGFYK
+844 FAGDSILPIGGFYK
-856 ARRSGEKHAWEAQ
+856 ARHSGETHAWEA
-869 TMHMLQAAC
+869 TSMHLLQAAC
-878 NTANY
+878 SRASY
-883 EMWKQF
+883 AMWQQY
-889 SAAMRAN
+889 SAKMRSN

-906 IKEMGK
+906 IKPM
-912 AIPIEEVESITSIR
+912 ATPVPIEEVESITSIR

-969 FVPEAN
+969 FVPEPN

-994 AEYLNHCEELE
+994 AEYLNQCEELE

-1024 VTDLIARLRHSTKGV
+1024 VTELIARLRHSTPGV

-1068 RCKVTVKLVASSGV
+1068 RAKVTVKLVAASGV

-1131 LAMNNLRERVTLR
+1131 LSMNNLRGRVTLR

-1197 EELRDKFTGNA
+1197 EELRAKFTGDA

-1219 TEVREIL
+1219 QEVREIL
-1226 ASIGARSMDDVIG
+1226 ASIGARSLEDVIG

-1244 SQVSRGSAHLDDLD
+1244 SQVSRGAAHLDDLD

-1263 ITVDGADRIVYDRN
+1263 ITVDGADQIVYDRL
-1277 KARNF
+1277 KDRNA
-1282 VPDTLDAEIV
+1282 VDDTLDAEIV
-1292 KDAARF
+1292 RDAARF
-1298 LNDGE
+1298 LDDGE
-1303 KMQLQY
+1303 KMQLGY
-1309 AVQNTL
+1309 SVRNTH

-1326 VQNFGMNNTLQA
+1326 VKRFGMRNSLQP
-1338 DHLTVK
+1338 DHLSIR
-1344 LSGSAG
+1344 LDGSAG

-1360 LKLEV
+1360 LRIEV

-1382 VVRPPM
+1382 VVRPPKI
-1388 NSPLVAADNTIIGNT
+1388 SPLVAADNVIIGNT
-1403 VLYGATAG
+1403 VLYGATDG
-1411 YLFAAGRAGERFG
+1411 FLFAAGRAGERFA

-1433 IEGCGAC
+1433 VEGAGSN

-1453 GSIGANFG
+1453 GGIGPNFG

-1466 GMAYLYDPDG
+1466 GMAYLYDPEG
-1476 VADSRMNHE
+1476 KTPEMINME
-1485 TLATCPIG
+1485 TLVTVPVN
-1493 DAHWEGQLKE
+1493 EGVYMDELKG
-1503 LIERHLAETGSVKA
+1503 LVERHLKESGSARAAE
-1517 ADILQHWDVELANF
+1517 ILQNWDEAKLKF
-1531 VQICPKEMLA
+1531 VQVCPKEMLNKLDMPIIGLDLA
-1541 HLPAPLG
+1541 I
-1548 VEDKA
+1548 
-1553 VPAE
+1553 PAE